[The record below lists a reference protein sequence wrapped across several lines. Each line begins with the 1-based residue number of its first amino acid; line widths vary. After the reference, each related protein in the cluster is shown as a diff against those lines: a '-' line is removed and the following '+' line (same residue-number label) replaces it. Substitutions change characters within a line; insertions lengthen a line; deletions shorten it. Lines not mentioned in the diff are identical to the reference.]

1 MSSGD
6 GRILEPA
13 QLDRYADA
21 ITKSIDLKRGDTIV
35 VRGAPAHRELMVA
48 IAASAYRG
56 GAHAVDVVT
65 SDPLVMRARL
75 EHGSDAALG
84 RLTPWHKLRLRE
96 LTRPDAAEIYIS
108 GESDP
113 GFLDGI
119 APKRIQTE
127 YARAGEQTRAYRR
140 ASVDMKVR
148 WTIAGWPTDSWA
160 SQVYPQLPLLKA
172 KRTLAQDLLW
182 FSRLTDEDGK
192 GASGWIAHG
201 KALARRAKKLTALGI
216 RRLELRGPGT
226 SLDLGLVE
234 GTAWL
239 GGLEKT
245 VYGATIAAN
254 MPTEETF
261 TSPDAAATEGTF
273 ACTFPLSF
281 QGRLIDGIRGEFR
294 NGRLVRLAA
303 SSAKDRDFVASY
315 IDSDPKK
322 NGRRLGEVALVDSTS
337 RIGQSGVTYFDTLL
351 DENATAHIAFGSG
364 FGGTRTE
371 RPARGLNQSP
381 VHLDVMIGS
390 PDLEAT
396 GVNAKGKR
404 IPVIHDGLFQI

>member
-1 MSSGD
+1 
-6 GRILEPA
+6 
-13 QLDRYADA
+13 
-21 ITKSIDLKRGDTIV
+21 
-35 VRGAPAHRELMVA
+35 PAHREVMVA
-48 IAASAYRG
+48 VAASAYRG
-56 GAHAVDVVT
+56 GAHAVDVIY

-75 EHGSDAALG
+75 EHGKDGALG
-84 RLTPWHKLRLRE
+84 VLTPWHKLRLRE
-96 LTRPDAAEIYIS
+96 LMKPDAAEIYIS

-119 APKRIQTE
+119 PPKRIQTE
-127 YARAGEQTRAYRR
+127 YARAGQQTRAFRR
-140 ASVDMKVR
+140 ASLDMRVR
-148 WTIAGWPTDSWA
+148 WTIAGWPTDAWA
-160 SQVYPQLPLLKA
+160 AQVYPKLPLLKA
-172 KRTLAQDLLW
+172 KRKLAQDLLW

-201 KALARRAKKLTALGI
+201 KALTRRAKKLSALGI
-216 RRLELRGPGT
+216 RKLELRGPGT
-226 SLDLGLVE
+226 SLDLGLVP

-239 GGLEKT
+239 GGLEET
-245 VYGATIAAN
+245 AFGATIAAN

-303 SSAKDRDFVASY
+303 ANDKDRDFIASY
-315 IDSDPKK
+315 IDSDPKR

-337 RIGQSGVTYFDTLL
+337 RIGQSGRTYFDTLL
-351 DENATAHIAFGSG
+351 DENATTHIAFGSG
-364 FGGTRTE
+364 FGGTRTVK
-371 RPARGLNQSP
+371 PARNLNQSP

-390 PDLEAT
+390 PDFEVT

-404 IPVIHDGLFQI
+404 IPIIRDGLFQI

>member
-1 MSSGD
+1 MEN

-13 QLDRYADA
+13 ELERYADA
-21 ITKSIDLKRGDTIV
+21 ITKSVALKRGDTIV

-48 IAASAYRG
+48 VAASAYRG
-56 GAHAVDVVT
+56 GAKAVDT
-65 SDPLVMRARL
+65 IYSDPLVMRARL
-75 EHGSDAALG
+75 THGKDAALG
-84 RLTPWHKLRLRE
+84 VLTPWHKLRLRE
-96 LTRPDAAEIYIS
+96 LMKPDAAEIYIS

-119 APKRIQTE
+119 PPKRIQTE
-127 YARAGEQTRAYRR
+127 YARAGQQTRAFRR
-140 ASVDMKVR
+140 ASLDMRVR
-148 WTIAGWPTDSWA
+148 WTIAGWPTDAWA
-160 SQVYPQLPLLKA
+160 AQVYPKMALAKA
-172 KRTLAQDLLW
+172 KRKLAQDLLW
-182 FSRLTDEDGK
+182 FSRLTDDDGA

-201 KALARRAKKLTALGI
+201 KTLARRAKKLTALGI
-216 RRLELRGPGT
+216 RRLELRGPWT
-226 SLDLGLVE
+226 SLDLGLVP

-239 GGLEKT
+239 GGLEET
-245 VYGATIAAN
+245 QYGATIAAN
-254 MPTEETF
+254 MPTEECF

-294 NGRLVRLAA
+294 SGRLVRLEA
-303 SSAKDRDFVASY
+303 SNQKDRDFVASY

-337 RIGQSGVTYFDTLL
+337 RIGQSGTTYFDTLL

-364 FGGTRTE
+364 FGGTRTVK
-371 RPARGLNQSP
+371 PARNLNQSP

-390 PDLEAT
+390 PDFEAT
-396 GVNAKGKR
+396 GVNGKGKR
-404 IPVIHDGLFQI
+404 IPIIRDGLFQI

>member
-1 MSSGD
+1 MED

-13 QLDRYADA
+13 ELERYADA
-21 ITKSIDLKRGDTIV
+21 ITRSVALKRGDTIV

-48 IAASAYRG
+48 VAASAYRG
-56 GAHAVDVVT
+56 GAHAVDAVT

-75 EHGSDAALG
+75 EHGRDAALG
-84 RLTPWHKLRLRE
+84 VLTPWHKRRLRE
-96 LTRPDAAEIYIS
+96 LMQPHAAEIYIS
-108 GESDP
+108 GESEP

-119 APKRIQTE
+119 PPKRIQTE
-127 YARAGEQTRAYRR
+127 YMRAGAQTRAFRR
-140 ASVDMKVR
+140 ASLDMRVR
-148 WTIAGWPTDSWA
+148 WTIAGWPTDAWA
-160 SQVYPQLPLLKA
+160 TKVYPKLKA
-172 KRTLAQDLLW
+172 PAAKRRLAQDLMW
-182 FSRLTDEDGK
+182 FCRLTDEDGP
-192 GASGWIAHG
+192 GASGWIAHS
-201 KALARRAKKLTALGI
+201 KKLSQRAKRLTALKLTQ
-216 RRLELRGPGT
+216 LELRGPGT
-226 SLDLGLVE
+226 KLDLKLVP

-239 GGLEKT
+239 GGSERT
-245 VYGATIAAN
+245 QAGAVISAN

-281 QGRLIDGIRGEFR
+281 QGRLIEGIKGEFR
-294 NGRLVRLAA
+294 GGRLVRLETKNAD
-303 SSAKDRDFVASY
+303 DREFLSGY

-337 RIGQSGVTYFDTLL
+337 RIGQSGNVYYDTLL

-364 FGGTRTE
+364 FGGTRTLKPG
-371 RPARGLNQSP
+371 RNLNESP

-390 PDLEAT
+390 PDFEVT

-404 IPVIHDGLFQI
+404 IPVIKDGLFQF